1 MALVLRA
8 ISEVKIDERLV
19 RYACTLRLSFEVA
32 DSIVIDIDSDL
43 LLQYLCVWVLL
54 RICKIKFL
62 FKEIILITLSS
73 LIQ

>member
-19 RYACTLRLSFEVA
+19 RYSCTLRLSFEVA